1 MLTALRSFFTVNLP
15 LGGLSLVLIFL
26 LLASRPALGS
36 GMDKRPTWLK
46 FVQLDWVGTGITI
59 CFATI
64 ISLAFQYGGVQKPWN
79 SGSVIALLVMI
90 PVSVSSSQSV
100 SLLKQIV
107 ADFWCARCD
116 SSESSSPGRFS
127 SALSEPCS
135 LCASSSAEP

>member
-1 MLTALRSFFTVNLP
+1 MLTVLRSFFTVNLP

-90 PVSVSSSQSV
+90 PVSVSSFGPSPF
-100 SLLKQIV
+100 LKQTI
-107 ADFWCARCD
+107 ADFWCAVN
-116 SSESSSPGRFS
+116 SSESSSPGRSS

-135 LCASSSAEP
+135 LCASLSAEP